1 MGKPEAKRSDSTDC
15 CAGYAHELIRA
26 TIIKEPA
33 VAVADEPLA
42 EHHLGNLAV
51 LFAVVE
57 QLKDCLLRRH

>member
-15 CAGYAHELIRA
+15 CTAYAHVLIRV

-33 VAVADEPLA
+33 VAVAHEPLA
-42 EHHLGNLAV
+42 EHHLGNLVV
-51 LFAVVE
+51 LLAVVE